1 MALVALSFVRPAHPT
16 AFHSYVSFKGSK
28 QGQLK
33 GKASGKGGRED
44 KGFFQIQSFD
54 LGSAGELKAGPRANR
69 PINPS
74 IITKETDGA
83 SPQLLQ
89 AHYTNEVFD
98 NIVIQTLDDQN
109 KVYKTIKLTNAVI
122 SDIRKTEPTTKER
135 ASETKDGTIETIS
148 FTYEKIESQQ

>member
-1 MALVALSFVRPAHPT
+1 MKAYIFSLLIALAALSFVRPSHPT
-16 AFHSYVSFKGSK
+16 AFHNYASFKGSK

-33 GKASGKGGRED
+33 GESKGKGGRED
-44 KGFFQIQSFD
+44 KGWFELASFEM
-54 LGSAGELKAGPRANR
+54 GSETPVDANKGGAKGAR
-69 PINPS
+69 THNPIV
-74 IITKETDGA
+74 ITKEADGA

-109 KVYKTIKLTNAVI
+109 KVSKTITLTNAVI
-122 SDIRKTEPTTKER
+122 SDLRK
-135 ASETKDGTIETIS
+135 SGTMETIS

>member
-1 MALVALSFVRPAHPT
+1 MKAITFSILMALVALSFSHPT

-33 GKASGKGGRED
+33 GKTSGKGGRED
-44 KGFFQIQSFD
+44 KGWFEVTSFE
-54 LGSAGELKAGPRANR
+54 LGGAVPVDAGKGDAPGKRTHN
-69 PINPS
+69 PIV
-74 IITKETDGA
+74 ITKEADGA

-109 KVYKTIKLTNAVI
+109 KVSKTITLTNAVI
-122 SDIRKTEPTTKER
+122 SDLRKN
-135 ASETKDGTIETIS
+135 GTIETFS
-148 FTYEKIESQQ
+148 FTYEKVESQQ

>member
-33 GKASGKGGRED
+33 GESSGKGGRENQ
-44 KGFFQIQSFD
+44 GWFQLESFD
-54 LGSAGELKAGPRANR
+54 LAGEVPVDASKPGAAQGKRTHKPFT
-69 PINPS
+69 
-74 IITKETDGA
+74 ITKEIDGS

-89 AHYTNEVFD
+89 AHYSNEVFD

-109 KVYKTIKLTNAVI
+109 KVSKRITLTNAVI
-122 SDIRKTEPTTKER
+122 SDLRK
-135 ASETKDGTIETIS
+135 SGTIESIS